1 MMGLARDLAAGAMRL
16 DSWKSL
22 FGSFGGR
29 GDKGRADRMALSPA
43 AVLDDVT
50 LSLAYRDLWLVR
62 RVTEARSG
70 DALRSGWGVEK
81 PETTIPQ
88 FLRLNTATHAEGAFQ
103 RALRMADLKGG
114 AGLFIGYK
122 AAVGQDLLQPAP
134 PNAEVAFLEVFDKF
148 QLQGEQRVR
157 EVDSPEFD
165 RPQVWHVTG
174 SRRPGLRFHHS
185 RLIRFPGAPRA
196 TDLGASEQDRDWGD
210 SVLQCLWE
218 DVVRYG
224 VFWQSVGHLMQ
235 LASIGVLSIDGLIS
249 MLATKNRADA
259 EARIDLLNETMGL
272 TRLMLLDAKHN
283 ESYHREAV
291 AFTDMPAL
299 LQEVQLATAG
309 AFKMPVTKLFGRSP
323 AGMNATGESDTRN
336 WYDEVAVYRKDY
348 VVPRLQTLLD
358 TTEGKHIELEFPPL
372 WQPTEKEQAEVRNL
386 EIQGTERLW
395 AMGTV
400 SDAEIRAAMIDDKW
414 VESTVSGP
422 PKAEPTRAVTT
433 IAVVPPGQNPSA
445 VQDPK
450 APDEPAPTAPP
461 RGKAP
466 PFPKP

>member
-1 MMGLARDLAAGAMRL
+1 MGLARDIAAGALRF

-29 GDKGRADRMALSPA
+29 GDRGRSDRMVMVPA
-43 AVLDDVT
+43 PVLDDAT
-50 LSLAYRDLWLVR
+50 LSTAYRDMWLVR
-62 RVTEARSG
+62 RVIHAWSD
-70 DALRSGWGVEK
+70 DALRGGWGVDK
-81 PETTIPQ
+81 DQIPE
-88 FLRLNTATHAEGAFQ
+88 FLRLNTATHSEGAFQ
-103 RALRMADLKGG
+103 RALHMADLKGG
-114 AGLFIGYK
+114 AGIFIGYK

-148 QLQGEQRVR
+148 QLQGQDRVR
-157 EVDSPEFD
+157 DIDSPEYD
-165 RPQVWHVTG
+165 RPQIWQVNG
-174 SRRPGLRFHHS
+174 PRRTGLRFHAS

-196 TDLGASEQDRDWGD
+196 TELGASEQDRDWGD
-210 SVLQCLWE
+210 SALQSVWE
-218 DVVRYG
+218 DVQRYG
-224 VFWQSVGHLMQ
+224 VFWQSVAHLMQ
-235 LASIGVLSIDGLIS
+235 LASVGVLRLKGLIG

-259 EARIDLLNETMGL
+259 EARVDLLNETL
-272 TRLMLLDAKHN
+272 SLSRLLLLDADAS
-283 ESYHREAV
+283 EDYHREAV

-309 AFKMPVTKLFGRSP
+309 SFHIPVTKLFGRSP

-336 WYDEVAVYRKDY
+336 WYDEVAARRQVGIEPQLEQLLSITERK
-348 VVPRLQTLLD
+348 P
-358 TTEGKHIELEFPPL
+358 IEVEFDPL

-400 SDAEIRAAMIDDKW
+400 SDAEIRAAMIDDEW
-414 VESTVSGP
+414 VETAVTGP

-450 APDEPAPTAPP
+450 APDDPAPP
-461 RGKAP
+461 KAP
-466 PFPKP
+466 SPFPKA